1 MHFVK
6 PSQSEISLTKT
17 YFFNSGIFARC
28 CTFIAVAAIF
38 SPLAIT
44 TGVAGDAATM
54 PSVENG
60 GTLPYQRADL
70 PVEERVKDLVG
81 RMTFEEK
88 ARLHVQL
95 AATKWGGLP
104 MLQTVSLQGANQTI
118 RWSTIAEWQKGSQS
132 GGLQLKN
139 SS

>member
-88 ARLHVQL
+88 ARLHVQHAL
-95 AATKWGGLP
+95 YLGIFEFPVEPRAKHRVDYPKHQTK
-104 MLQTVSLQGANQTI
+104 T
-118 RWSTIAEWQKGSQS
+118 
-132 GGLQLKN
+132 
-139 SS
+139 